1 MKIAKLDLTLLIA
14 MFAGF
19 IALIRLA
26 VVYQMNWQMWAVIAS
41 YGLLL
46 IAIGE
51 LLKMGE

>member
-1 MKIAKLDLTLLIA
+1 MKIAKLDLTLLLT

-19 IALIRLA
+19 IALIRLTI
-26 VVYQMNWQMWAVIAS
+26 VYNMNWQMWLVIAS

-51 LLKMGE
+51 LLKLGE

>member
-1 MKIAKLDLTLLIA
+1 MKIVKLDLTLLIA
-14 MFAGF
+14 MFIGF

-26 VVYQMNWQMWAVIAS
+26 MVYHMDWQMWAVIAS

-51 LLKMGE
+51 LFKLGE